1 MIRFLK
7 SSTFRA
13 DKREHIEQDIVAAE
27 KEMDDDSESIIT
39 NERYIYIASI
49 IKDCLKKKNKG
60 ELTVSDKIDKIG
72 YKQNPRSSYFR
83 SCNVPGLLHRNG
95 NSRSFRNRLG

>member
-1 MIRFLK
+1 MVRHQDFERDDKVLEKLNIP
-7 SSTFRA
+7 A
-13 DKREHIEQDIVAAE
+13 DKREHIEQDIAAAE

-60 ELTVSDKIDKIG
+60 ELTVSDKIDKIVT
-72 YKQNPRSSYFR
+72 NRIL
-83 SCNVPGLLHRNG
+83 GLPISQL
-95 NSRSFRNRLG
+95 